1 MDWSD
6 EGIVLAAR
14 KHGEGSAIVTLL
26 TRGHGRHAGLVR
38 GGAGRR
44 QRGVFE
50 AGNRVTAAW
59 RARLAEHLGTY
70 SCELV
75 ESVAAS
81 FLDDKWRLA
90 GLSAVCAMTDAVLP
104 EREPHARVFEGSL
117 ELLAALKGWDGA
129 AAGGNGGH
137 GGSWP
142 ALYVRWE
149 LMLLGELG
157 FGLDLGSCA
166 ATGENDGLA
175 YVSPKSGRAVSLSAG
190 APYRDKL
197 LALPRFLTREADTEA
212 EEGVIPAEIRQGL
225 DLTGY
230 FFARHVFAPESR
242 PMPSSRTRFVEGFR

>member
-1 MDWSD
+1 MDWRD

-26 TRGHGRHAGLVR
+26 TREHGRHAGLVR

-70 SCELV
+70 SCELI

-90 GLSAVCAMTDAVLP
+90 ALSAACAMTDVVLP
-104 EREPHARVFEGSL
+104 EREPHVRVFEGSL

-129 AAGGNGGH
+129 DVRGSGGQGR
-137 GGSWP
+137 SWP

-166 ATGENDGLA
+166 ATGENDGLTF
-175 YVSPKSGRAVSLSAG
+175 VSPKSGRAVSSSAG
-190 APYRDKL
+190 VPYRDRL
-197 LALPRFLTREADTEA
+197 LALPRFLTGDGGAAADVGA
-212 EEGVIPAEIRQGL
+212 GEIRQGL
-225 DLTGY
+225 ELTGY
-230 FFARHVFAPESR
+230 FFERHVFAPESR
-242 PMPSSRTRFVEGFR
+242 PMPPSRTRFVEGFR

>member
-1 MDWSD
+1 MDWCD
-6 EGIVLAAR
+6 EGIVLTAR

-26 TRGHGRHAGLVR
+26 TRNHGRHAGLVR

-50 AGNRVTAAW
+50 AGNRVEAAW

-70 SCELV
+70 SCELI
-75 ESVAAS
+75 ESVAAC

-90 GLSAVCAMTDAVLP
+90 ALSAACAMTDAVLP
-104 EREPHARVFEGSL
+104 ERDPHARVFEGSL
-117 ELLAALKGWDGA
+117 GLLAALKGQDGA
-129 AAGGNGGH
+129 GGGGNGGQ
-137 GGSWP
+137 GRSWP

-190 APYRDKL
+190 APYRDRL
-197 LALPRFLTREADTEA
+197 LALPRFLTGDGGAVA
-212 EEGVIPAEIRQGL
+212 EDVDAGEIRQGL
-225 DLTGY
+225 KLTGY
-230 FFARHVFAPESR
+230 FFQRHVFAPGSR
-242 PMPSSRTRFVEGFR
+242 PMPPSRTRFVEGFR

>member
-59 RARLAEHLGTY
+59 RGRLAEHLGTY

-75 ESVAAS
+75 ESIAAT

-90 GLSAVCAMTDAVLP
+90 GLSAACAMTEAVLP

-117 ELLAALKGWDGA
+117 ELLAALKEWDGA
-129 AAGGNGGH
+129 AGGDNSGN

-149 LMLLGELG
+149 LMLLAEIG

-166 ATGENDGLA
+166 ATGKNDGLA
-175 YVSPKSGRAVSLSAG
+175 YVSPKTGRAVSLSAG
-190 APYRDKL
+190 APYHDKL
-197 LALPRFLTREADTEA
+197 LALPRFLTREADSGA
-212 EEGVIPAEIRQGL
+212 EEGIIPAEIRQGL

-230 FFARHVFAPESR
+230 FFARHVFASGPR